1 MEKLSINWEK
11 VKSKTRIKWSR
22 SQILLPLSRPISQ
35 RMISNWLEKALLML
49 LINKWQTF
57 QSKSIHLP
65 SQTPSNNKREN
76 QPKSSKTCSTTC
88 RSKLWAKQKKI
99 NLKLVLYPTTRVKME
114 SQQINISKKMKTI
127 SHKSMQNTPISRRET
142 ETTWTSPMKLIPL

>member
-1 MEKLSINWEK
+1 MVN
-11 VKSKTRIKWSR
+11 SKTQIKWNK
-22 SQILLPLSRPISQ
+22 SQILLQLSRLTSQ
-35 RMISNWLEKALLML
+35 RLISSWLEKAHLML
-49 LINKWQTF
+49 LINRWRIF
-57 QSKSIHLP
+57 LSKLIRLP
-65 SQTPSNNKREN
+65 LQTPFSYKREN